1 MDGRSGDFGRSGR
14 LDFRAHV
21 CSDAWRQVSLGVEAG
36 PPPPLA
42 HLQRRGR
49 AAWPLPES
57 SFFVYMYIYVCVLGY
72 PLSLAAQELASCLAR
87 GRGSEQ
93 EMNRGGWGVV
103 PQSVGPSW
111 WPKTPAGSTQSGV
124 VPRHQYKAG
133 SVSVSCF
140 ILG

>member
-1 MDGRSGDFGRSGR
+1 MPSAINIVRIQMSGSLAVQGR
-14 LDFRAHV
+14 L
-21 CSDAWRQVSLGVEAG
+21 C
-36 PPPPLA
+36 P
-42 HLQRRGR
+42 
-49 AAWPLPES
+49 
-57 SFFVYMYIYVCVLGY
+57 CV
-72 PLSLAAQELASCLAR
+72 AR

-124 VPRHQYKAG
+124 VLRHQYKAG

>member
-1 MDGRSGDFGRSGR
+1 M
-14 LDFRAHV
+14 
-21 CSDAWRQVSLGVEAG
+21 WRQARPRRWHIYNGGDEPLGCLRSRLSL
-36 PPPPLA
+36 
-42 HLQRRGR
+42 
-49 AAWPLPES
+49 
-57 SFFVYMYIYVCVLGY
+57 FTVYVYVCVLGY
-72 PLSLAAQELASCLAR
+72 PLFLAAQGLASCLAR

-111 WPKTPAGSTQSGV
+111 WPKTLAGSTQSGV
-124 VPRHQYKAG
+124 VPRLQYKAG